1 MLCFTPY
8 PIFLTAIEICPSGW
22 LISPASR
29 SCIKVHH
36 TRKRWNDARS
46 QCKADGGD
54 MLTYYDKE
62 KEKLIFGIILL
73 NT

>member
-1 MLCFTPY
+1 MLCFIPY

-22 LISPASR
+22 LISPTSR

-36 TRKRWNDARS
+36 TTKRWNDARS

-62 KEKLIFGIILL
+62 KEKLIFGIVLL